1 MGLSDILRLRRNT
14 SAVTAAGE
22 IDIGRTVTPPEGN
35 IAPALV
41 SQMEAGMSNPLAFQ
55 AMGGCL
61 TRDIALA
68 VPAVR
73 RGVRV
78 ITTAIAQMPLTRWRG
93 MERLDSGPYLQ
104 QPETSRTY
112 VTTLTL
118 TVEDLIMHPHA
129 WWMVVRR
136 DPAGYPLTV
145 RRLEPELVTVETE
158 YATGEV
164 LRQFVAYRGREVP
177 QRDLIRFD
185 GPDRGILKLGIVEI
199 LTALRLEMAARLYA
213 DPEVPSGYWKNQGEY
228 PMKRGEIT
236 AFMDEWRAARTRGS
250 SAFANGN
257 VDWVSVFMQPD
268 QLQLVQGREE
278 ASAQIAR
285 LLNLPARYANA
296 KSGDSMTYS
305 TIATEHRDLYDM
317 TLRSYMLPIAQRLSM
332 PDTNGTPRG
341 QSIAFDPDGFLRSE
355 PRDRAEI
362 GEILIRSGQSTAAEQ
377 RQEQGKAPIPES
389 PDTAEEEPANAA

>member
-1 MGLSDILRLRRNT
+1 MGLSDILRLRRRT
-14 SAVTAAGE
+14 SAIAAAE
-22 IDIGRTVTPPEGN
+22 DVDIGRPVAPPAGN

-61 TRDIALA
+61 TREIALA

-93 MERLDSGPYLQ
+93 MDPMDPGPYLQ
-104 QPETSRTY
+104 QPEPSRAY

-129 WWMVVRR
+129 WWMVVHR
-136 DPAGYPLTV
+136 DAAGYPLNV

-164 LRQFVAYRGREVP
+164 TRQYVAYQGRQVP

-185 GPDRGILKLGIVEI
+185 GPDLGILRLGIVEI
-199 LTALRLEMAARLYA
+199 LTALRLEMAARMYA
-213 DPEVPSGYWKNQGEY
+213 DPEVPSGYWKNSGEY
-228 PMKRGEIT
+228 PMKRDEIT
-236 AFMDEWRAARTRGS
+236 TFMAEWRAARARGS
-250 SAFANGN
+250 SAFANGS

-296 KSGDSMTYS
+296 KSADSMTYS
-305 TIATEHRDLYDM
+305 TIATEHRDLYD
-317 TLRSYMLPIAQRLSM
+317 LSLQCYMAPIAQRLSM
-332 PDTNGTPRG
+332 PDLNGTPRG
-341 QSIAFDPDGFLRSE
+341 QRVAFDADVFLRSE
-355 PRDRAEI
+355 PRDRAEV
-362 GEILIRSGQSTAAEQ
+362 GEILIRSGQSTAEEQ
-377 RQEQGKAPIPES
+377 RQEQGKPPL
-389 PDTAEEEPANAA
+389 PTEEDSANAA